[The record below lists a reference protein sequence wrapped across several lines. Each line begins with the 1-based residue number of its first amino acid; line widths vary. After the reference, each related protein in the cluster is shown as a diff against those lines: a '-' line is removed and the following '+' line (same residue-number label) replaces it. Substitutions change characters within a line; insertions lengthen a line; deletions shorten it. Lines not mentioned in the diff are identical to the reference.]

1 MPNRATSAASRSSR
15 TRSTREFRNEHHV
28 VPTKGRLL
36 YFISELPF
44 VSRSKLHEWEFR
56 IRSPQIS
63 NSDCLPCRAGGTPM
77 VVCTSTE
84 VDNAETQS
92 IALSVVHLEVGLGL
106 LGLSN
111 EE

>member
-1 MPNRATSAASRSSR
+1 
-15 TRSTREFRNEHHV
+15 
-28 VPTKGRLL
+28 
-36 YFISELPF
+36 
-44 VSRSKLHEWEFR
+44 
-56 IRSPQIS
+56 
-63 NSDCLPCRAGGTPM
+63 M